1 MSFPE
6 ADKTKHIMVQD
17 YIKLLQESYITY
29 NKGYMNKELDIHI
42 VDIFDNFFED
52 YKDEQILQEF
62 VPDREVLGLVRYNP
76 RFLSYLLYNTTDLWY
91 LILRINGI
99 DHAGELDFKSPVYII
114 AEGALKYYLNKIY
127 DLKETLLS
135 NGLWV

>member
-1 MSFPE
+1 
-6 ADKTKHIMVQD
+6 
-17 YIKLLQESYITY
+17 
-29 NKGYMNKELDIHI
+29 MNKELDIHI

-114 AEGALKYYLNKIY
+114 TEGALKNYLNKIY

>member
-62 VPDREVLGLVRYNP
+62 VPDREV
-76 RFLSYLLYNTTDLWY
+76 
-91 LILRINGI
+91 
-99 DHAGELDFKSPVYII
+99 
-114 AEGALKYYLNKIY
+114 
-127 DLKETLLS
+127 
-135 NGLWV
+135 

>member
-42 VDIFDNFFED
+42 VDIFDNFFE
-52 YKDEQILQEF
+52 EF

-114 AEGALKYYLNKIY
+114 TEGALKNYLNKIY

>member
-17 YIKLLQESYITY
+17 YIKMLQESYITY
-29 NKGYMNKELDIHI
+29 NKGYMNNDLDIHI
-42 VDIFDNFFED
+42 VDIFDNYFED
-52 YKDEQILQEF
+52 YTNAGILQEF
-62 VPDREVLGLVRYNP
+62 VPDRETLGLVKYNP

-91 LILRINGI
+91 LILRLNEM
-99 DHAGELDFKSPVYII
+99 DHAGELDFKSPVYVLT
-114 AEGALKYYLNKIY
+114 EGSLKSYLMKIY
-127 DLKETLLS
+127 DLKEDLLS